1 MKIQDFL
8 TKLEKEI
15 DSTKKEMV
23 DAGQQSRLKE
33 ILKQY
38 RKEDNVI
45 SSLDI
50 AEKIKTRPEEYKIM
64 TGWSNLDGILKG
76 FRLKQLITISGIT
89 KHGKTSVCVDLTS
102 RIKQEN
108 PLWFPFEESAEEL
121 VQKFL
126 DRKENP
132 PLFFTPETIKGTN
145 LEWIEERIIESIVKY
160 DTKVVFIDHLDFIV
174 PFSSDNHSLRMAQ
187 AMRELKAMAK
197 RWNIVIFILCH
208 LTKTKFDAEP
218 TLEDL
223 RGSSAIGQES
233 DTVIL
238 IWRET
243 KKEKG
248 KVVITNNVNVS
259 IQANRR
265 TGRTGNIKMVFKEGR
280 FFEEEWRIEEQD
292 EDYGDFK

>member
-15 DSTKKEMV
+15 ESTRKEIV
-23 DAGQQSRLKE
+23 DVGQQSRLKE

-38 RKEDNVI
+38 QKEDNVV

-50 AEKIKTRPEEYKIM
+50 AENMKTRPEEEKIM
-64 TGWSNLDGILKG
+64 SGWSNLDGILKG

-89 KHGKTSVCVDLTS
+89 KHGKTSLCVDLTS
-102 RIKQEN
+102 KLKEQN
-108 PLWFPFEESAEEL
+108 PLWFPFEEGAEEL
-121 VQKFL
+121 IQKFL
-126 DRKENP
+126 DRNENP
-132 PLFFTPETIKGTN
+132 PLFFTPQTIKTLT

-160 DTKVVFIDHLDFIV
+160 DTRVVFIDHIDFIV
-174 PFSSDNHSLRMAQ
+174 PFGADNHSLRIAQ

-197 RWNIVIFILCH
+197 KWNIVIFLICH

-223 RGSSAIGQES
+223 RGSSSIGQES

-238 IWRET
+238 VWRET
-243 KKEKG
+243 KRENG
-248 KVVITNNVNVS
+248 KVVITSNVNVS
-259 IQANRR
+259 VQANRR
-265 TGRTGNIKMVFKEGR
+265 TGKTGNIKMIFNNGR
-280 FFEEEWRIEEQD
+280 FIEEEWKNEEKD